1 MVAIVAS
8 KVMRIGSDKLYDP
21 FIQKILKFI
30 YSEKVTKCCKMSTV
44 ELSYV
49 VLVKSYP
56 MMLMITDCGCTVR
69 KSPSLHGRK
78 SNPTP
83 KFIGTPE
90 AYFVCHISPKFQD
103 SLIYALIGCPYSVL
117 IIIEDGYF
125 SKIY

>member
-56 MMLMITDCGCTVR
+56 MMLMI
-69 KSPSLHGRK
+69 
-78 SNPTP
+78 
-83 KFIGTPE
+83 
-90 AYFVCHISPKFQD
+90 
-103 SLIYALIGCPYSVL
+103 
-117 IIIEDGYF
+117 IEDY
-125 SKIY
+125 